1 MKLHRH
7 NRFIYG
13 FVPGLVFPLLFV
25 VLYLKRFYPLDI
37 PIREILVQ
45 LFPSVILGKLLL
57 LSIVPNLLFVF
68 IFYKQDTF
76 RLGIGMMIGGMVYL
90 ALAMY
95 ML

>member
-57 LSIVPNLLFVF
+57 LSIVPNLLLVF